1 MIAWSVEMQDTNCK
15 GIAIGA
21 GLLFIMMV
29 VANVLRSRV
38 FATVSNRV
46 SREISQSVVRETIT

>member
-1 MIAWSVEMQDTNCK
+1 MQDTNCK